1 MKQKSQLYSVLNI
14 EKLQQLVYPKNHS
27 RISVIS
33 DTALI
38 TSYILREDD
47 TRYQTTNIVSRRT
60 ANIFLSGR
68 FR

>member
-1 MKQKSQLYSVLNI
+1 MTTLLCLKI
-14 EKLQQLVYPKNHS
+14 IKNDLF
-27 RISVIS
+27 ISVAS
-33 DTALI
+33 DIDLI

-68 FR
+68 FRE